1 MDYVTARERIMNSTD
16 ISDYVKGYYI
26 AVLNLYKNLGSEMYE
41 RYDEKTV
48 DLVRSWC
55 KGSLYGSGV
64 EDCL

>member
-41 RYDEKTV
+41 RYDERTV
-48 DLVRSWC
+48 ELVRSWC
-55 KGSLYGSGV
+55 KGSLYGSDV

>member
-41 RYDEKTV
+41 RYDERTV